1 MGKAT
6 GLKGLLDRLSKP
18 KTATEVRS
26 VKSQIRRAVLDNP
39 SITGSSEKDALAQIN
54 AMANKR
60 IEEMKSSQKIKDV
73 KSKAK
78 KAAGSIRDT
87 KNEVAGSRERSGFTG
102 NAEKDIEQGK
112 AGKVQSGKKSV
123 PSFAD
128 QETRNK
134 NRVKRN
140 ERVASLETKRAK
152 GTITKEESAELKRLD
167 KLSSDQDKS
176 RASKA
181 ASTASS
187 NARKGKG
194 VSLAGPG
201 GKSYK
206 VGEVKKE
213 PSGQMIG
220 DTKNGI
226 NRVTGVTYGNPT
238 PNQVAMAIRDLSART
253 NLSAEAKRN
262 LAKLKAMSKADK
274 QDATL
279 RRMERR
285 MKNTGPD
292 KSGRPMKNGGMV
304 KKRMAYKD
312 GGYVNCGASVP
323 GTQKGKK

>member
-1 MGKAT
+1 MGALTTAARTSAKAKKAAKAAKKAAEK
-6 GLKGLLDRLSKP
+6 LKK
-18 KTATEVRS
+18 E
-26 VKSQIRRAVLDNP
+26 
-39 SITGSSEKDALAQIN
+39 
-54 AMANKR
+54 
-60 IEEMKSSQKIKDV
+60 KIKDA

-78 KAAGSIRDT
+78 KAAGSISDT
-87 KNEVAGSRERSGFTG
+87 KNEVVGSRERSGFTG

-134 NRVKRN
+134 NRVNRN
-140 ERVASLETKRAK
+140 KRVASLETKEAK
-152 GTITKEESAELKRLD
+152 GTITKEESAELKRLN

-187 NARKGKG
+187 TARKGKG

-206 VGEVKKE
+206 VGEVKKQ

-220 DTKNGI
+220 DTRNGI
-226 NRVTGVTYGNPT
+226 NRVTGEMYGNPT
-238 PNQVAMAIRDLSART
+238 PNQLSMAIRDLSART
-253 NLSAEAKRN
+253 NLSAAAKRN

-292 KSGRPMKNGGMV
+292 KSGRPMKNGGMA
-304 KKRMAYKD
+304 KKRMAYKA
-312 GGYVNCGASVP
+312 GGYVNCGASMP
-323 GTQKGKK
+323 GTQGKK

>member
-1 MGKAT
+1 MGVLTTAARTSAKAAKAAKKAAEK
-6 GLKGLLDRLSKP
+6 LKK
-18 KTATEVRS
+18 
-26 VKSQIRRAVLDNP
+26 
-39 SITGSSEKDALAQIN
+39 EKIQDA
-54 AMANKR
+54 
-60 IEEMKSSQKIKDV
+60 

-78 KAAGSIRDT
+78 KAAGSISDT

-134 NRVKRN
+134 NRVNRN
-140 ERVASLETKRAK
+140 KRVASLETKEAK
-152 GTITKEESAELKRLD
+152 GTITKEESAELKRLN

-187 NARKGKG
+187 TARKGKG

-206 VGEVKKE
+206 VGEVKKQ

-220 DTKNGI
+220 DTRNGI
-226 NRVTGVTYGNPT
+226 NRVTGEMYGNPT
-238 PNQVAMAIRDLSART
+238 PNQLSMAIRDLSART
-253 NLSAEAKRN
+253 NLSAAAKRN

-292 KSGRPMKNGGMV
+292 KSGRPMKNGGMA
-304 KKRMAYKD
+304 KKRMAYKA
-312 GGYVNCGASVP
+312 GGYVNCGASMKP
-323 GTQKGKK
+323 TQKGKK

>member
-1 MGKAT
+1 MGVLTTAARTSAKAKKAAKAAKKAAEK
-6 GLKGLLDRLSKP
+6 LKK
-18 KTATEVRS
+18 E
-26 VKSQIRRAVLDNP
+26 
-39 SITGSSEKDALAQIN
+39 
-54 AMANKR
+54 
-60 IEEMKSSQKIKDV
+60 KIKEA

-78 KAAGSIRDT
+78 KAAGSISDT

-134 NRVKRN
+134 NRVNRN
-140 ERVASLETKRAK
+140 KRVASLETKEEK
-152 GTITKEESAELKRLD
+152 GTITKEESAELKRLN

-187 NARKGKG
+187 TARKDKG

-206 VGEVKKE
+206 VGEVKKQ

-226 NRVTGVTYGNPT
+226 NRVTGEMYGNPT
-238 PNQVAMAIRDLSART
+238 PNQLSMAIRDLSART
-253 NLSAEAKRN
+253 NLSAAAKRN

-292 KSGRPMKNGGMV
+292 KSGRPMKNGGMA
-304 KKRMAYKD
+304 KKRMAYKA
-312 GGYVNCGASVP
+312 GGYVNCGASMA
-323 GTQKGKK
+323 GTQGKK

>member
-1 MGKAT
+1 MGVLTTAARTSAKAKKAAKAAKAAKKAAEK
-6 GLKGLLDRLSKP
+6 LKK
-18 KTATEVRS
+18 E
-26 VKSQIRRAVLDNP
+26 
-39 SITGSSEKDALAQIN
+39 
-54 AMANKR
+54 
-60 IEEMKSSQKIKDV
+60 KIKEA

-78 KAAGSIRDT
+78 KAAGSISDT

-134 NRVKRN
+134 NRVNRN
-140 ERVASLETKRAK
+140 KRVASLETKEEK
-152 GTITKEESAELKRLD
+152 GTITKEESAELKRLN

-187 NARKGKG
+187 TARKDKG

-206 VGEVKKE
+206 VGEVKKQ

-226 NRVTGVTYGNPT
+226 NRVTGEMYGNPT
-238 PNQVAMAIRDLSART
+238 PNQLSMAIRDLSART
-253 NLSAEAKRN
+253 NLSAAAKRN

-292 KSGRPMKNGGMV
+292 KSGRPMKNGGMA
-304 KKRMAYKD
+304 KKRMAYKA
-312 GGYVNCGASVP
+312 GGYVNCGASMA
-323 GTQKGKK
+323 GTQGKK

>member
-1 MGKAT
+1 MGALTTAARTSAKAKKAAKAAKKAAEK
-6 GLKGLLDRLSKP
+6 LKK
-18 KTATEVRS
+18 E
-26 VKSQIRRAVLDNP
+26 
-39 SITGSSEKDALAQIN
+39 
-54 AMANKR
+54 
-60 IEEMKSSQKIKDV
+60 KIKEA

-78 KAAGSIRDT
+78 KAAGSISDT

-134 NRVKRN
+134 NRVNRN
-140 ERVASLETKRAK
+140 KRVASLETKEAK
-152 GTITKEESAELKRLD
+152 GTITKEESAELKRLN

-187 NARKGKG
+187 TARKGKG

-206 VGEVKKE
+206 VGEIKKQ

-220 DTKNGI
+220 DTRNGI
-226 NRVTGVTYGNPT
+226 NRVTGEMYGNPT
-238 PNQVAMAIRDLSART
+238 PNQLSMAIRDLSART
-253 NLSAEAKRN
+253 NLSAAAKRN

-292 KSGRPMKNGGMV
+292 KSGRPMKNGGMA
-304 KKRMAYKD
+304 KKRMAYKA
-312 GGYVNCGASVP
+312 GGYVNCGASMP
-323 GTQKGKK
+323 GTQGKK